1 MNIPQHVAIILD
13 GNGRWAK
20 SKGMPRNYGHV
31 RGAKNLEKICRD
43 AYDIGIKYL
52 TVYLFST
59 ENWKRSREEV
69 DGLMKLFRS
78 YKKTHE
84 ETTTLLLLGCIG
96 TDSNSSAKLQR
107 VERSGSE
114 FRKPLRYAH

>member
-1 MNIPQHVAIILD
+1 MIISPTLNKIFPIFD
-13 GNGRWAK
+13 
-20 SKGMPRNYGHV
+20 SRNS
-31 RGAKNLEKICRD
+31 NLIQ
-43 AYDIGIKYL
+43 
-52 TVYLFST
+52 
-59 ENWKRSREEV
+59 
-69 DGLMKLFRS
+69 
-78 YKKTHE
+78 KTHE